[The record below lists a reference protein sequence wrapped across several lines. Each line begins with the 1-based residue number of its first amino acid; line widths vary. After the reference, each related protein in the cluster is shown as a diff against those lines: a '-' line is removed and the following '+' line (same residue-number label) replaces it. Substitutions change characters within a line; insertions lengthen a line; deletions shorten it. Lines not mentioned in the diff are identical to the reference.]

1 MSPHSNSSQL
11 SVKTC
16 YEKCP
21 PRGERNLQ
29 YNMSHFQQTEC
40 FFFNK
45 KKLCS
50 GMCRQIFIFIKYILV
65 YIHGYKGQLKCK
77 TKVIFFFF
85 FYSSSLFFFCFLCVR
100 TVIVCCLNMGDLPST
115 LSLPWGHL
123 DNVLYIFILVWLK
136 GVLGVPLSMSQ
147 MPRDKTKIS
156 PWTLTS
162 IFFFQF
168 DLFGGFYCL
177 SNNKMVPK
185 GKSP

>member
-1 MSPHSNSSQL
+1 MKAAQYEVLCTSIEADSMSPHSNSSQL

-45 KKLCS
+45 KNCAVACVDKYLYLLNTYWS
-50 GMCRQIFIFIKYILV
+50 TFMDIKGNWNAKQRLFFIYL
-65 YIHGYKGQLKCK
+65 
-77 TKVIFFFF
+77 

-123 DNVLYIFILVWLK
+123 DNVLYSFILVWLK
-136 GVLGVPLSMSQ
+136 GVLGVPLSMPQ

-156 PWTLTS
+156 P
-162 IFFFQF
+162 
-168 DLFGGFYCL
+168 
-177 SNNKMVPK
+177 
-185 GKSP
+185 

>member
-1 MSPHSNSSQL
+1 MKNAHPEVKETYNTTCHISSRQNASFSIKKNCAVACVDKYL
-11 SVKTC
+11 YLLNTYWSTFMDIKGNWNA
-16 YEKCP
+16 KQ
-21 PRGERNLQ
+21 RL
-29 YNMSHFQQTEC
+29 
-40 FFFNK
+40 FFIY
-45 KKLCS
+45 L
-50 GMCRQIFIFIKYILV
+50 
-65 YIHGYKGQLKCK
+65 
-77 TKVIFFFF
+77 

-123 DNVLYIFILVWLK
+123 DNVLYSFILVWLK